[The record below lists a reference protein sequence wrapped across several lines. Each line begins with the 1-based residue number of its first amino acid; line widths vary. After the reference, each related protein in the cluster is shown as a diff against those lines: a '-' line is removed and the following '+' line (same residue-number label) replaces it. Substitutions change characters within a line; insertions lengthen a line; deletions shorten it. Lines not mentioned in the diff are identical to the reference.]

1 MDAERELRKW
11 LAPWA
16 AASAVVEH
24 ALGES
29 CLTGEEIAA
38 YADDRLEPDARER
51 AKMHLSRCS
60 FCTRE
65 VGSLI
70 CAAREFEDRRRLR
83 RALGSMTTRVEA
95 CLRVFVDEAR
105 GAFTRV
111 DALLQSLSPTVR
123 IDTMGVPAG
132 LAFAAARG
140 RDDDP
145 VDAGDLDPDVLRELA
160 LRAPGRPGVEL
171 LCGDEEDGGS
181 ITVSLAEPREIYLVA
196 PDGTWQPVGVERG
209 DDRYYAMITGMPP
222 GGYMLAL
229 LRPGDAA
236 PNPP

>member
-11 LAPWA
+11 LGPWA
-16 AASAVVEH
+16 AASAVVER

-38 YADDRLEPDARER
+38 YVDDRLEPDARER

-65 VGSLI
+65 VGSLV
-70 CAAREFEDRRRLR
+70 CAAREFEDRRHLR
-83 RALGSMTTRVEA
+83 RALGGMTARVEA

-105 GAFTRV
+105 GAFTRA

-123 IDTMGVPAG
+123 IDAMGAPAG
-132 LAFAAARG
+132 LAFAGARG
-140 RDDDP
+140 RTDEQE
-145 VDAGDLDPDVLRELA
+145 AGDLDPDALREVA
-160 LRAPGRPGVEL
+160 LRAQGRPGVEL

-181 ITVSLAEPREIYLVA
+181 VTVSLAEPREIYLVA
-196 PDGTWQPVGVERG
+196 PDGTRQPMGIERG

-222 GGYMLAL
+222 GDYMLAV
-229 LRPGDAA
+229 LRPGDGA